1 MFKFFS
7 ALWEYREELLLVFSI
22 LFFLKGGE
30 KVCGRQARKHV
41 EGNAVFYRIQVCH
54 SCEGICELTREGTNP
69 ASGRSAENKYS
80 GISAVL

>member
-7 ALWEYREELLLVFSI
+7 ALWEYREELAFSI
-22 LFFLKGGE
+22 LAFFEGGK

-41 EGNAVFYRIQVCH
+41 EGNTVFYRIQVCH
-54 SCEGICELTREGTNP
+54 SCEGICELTHEGTNP

-80 GISAVL
+80 GKSAVL